1 MVDQPSEQRRGRRPA
16 TPREAKALAHPLRI
30 RILRECFLR
39 ELTNKEIAD
48 RLEANPGTVL
58 HHVRVLVDAGFLVP
72 GEPRNGAG
80 GALEKPYRATGETWW
95 LDDPL
100 AESEEG
106 RAPLLQAFR
115 EEVGQIPPEA
125 VGDVARFAL
134 HLNEEELAEFG
145 ARVLAVIDEY
155 VATDH
160 QRRDR
165 PVHGGMFLVHR
176 HLDRDH
182 PGT

>member
-1 MVDQPSEQRRGRRPA
+1 MVDQPREPRRRRRPA

-30 RILRECFLR
+30 RILRECFIR

-48 RLEANPGTVL
+48 RLEVNPGTVL
-58 HHVRVLVDAGFLVP
+58 YHVRVLVDAGFLVP
-72 GEPRNGAG
+72 GEPRNGVG

-100 AESEEG
+100 SDTEG
-106 RAPLLQAFR
+106 GTTPVLQAFR
-115 EEVGQIPPEA
+115 DEVGEVPPDA
-125 VGDVARFAL
+125 VGNCARFVL
-134 HLNEEELAEFG
+134 HLNEEEVAELG

-155 VATDH
+155 VATDD

-165 PVHGGMFLVHR
+165 PVHGGMFLLHR
-176 HLDRDH
+176 HPDQAH